1 MEVPAILLISTIFIL
16 VTLFPLS
23 ILSLRPLSLNPNPNQ
38 CIRKTLPNPH
48 SLRPD
53 QLTVLINGYSELR
66 ISLLTTI
73 AGSYAALPIVANVV
87 VLWGDPLTPQE
98 TLDSLSTNF
107 SLLYS
112 SGAPVTVLRQ
122 NSNSLNSRFLP
133 RRWIRT
139 RGILICDDDVEVD
152 PKAVEFAF
160 KVWRVNQDR
169 LIGLFSRSHGL
180 DLRRKEWIYTV
191 HEDKYSIVLTKFMML
206 HVEFLYFYSCGK
218 EEGLEGNFSKLRGVV
233 DDMHNCEDILM
244 NFVVT
249 DVTNKGPL
257 LVGADRIRDWGDAR
271 NEVVVEEGEKE
282 VDVGLSG
289 VKRGLG
295 EHRKRRG
302 ECIRKFHQI
311 LGRMPLRYSYGKVVN
326 FVTEQGLCS
335 KRGKLVPCDHQ
346 NVE

>member
-1 MEVPAILLISTIFIL
+1 MYPQ
-16 VTLFPLS
+16 
-23 ILSLRPLSLNPNPNQ
+23 N
-38 CIRKTLPNPH
+38 LPNPH

-169 LIGLFSRSHGL
+169 LNWTILEIAR
-180 DLRRKEWIYTV
+180 
-191 HEDKYSIVLTKFMML
+191 
-206 HVEFLYFYSCGK
+206 CGK